1 MRCHHKLAIK
11 QRPQPNLVEMVK
23 AAKSTNPTRSLHA
36 RKQINYA
43 DLNTGIDSEPDHSP
57 PRKKKRDVV
66 TALREPSQ
74 TVISAHQQCIT

>member
-1 MRCHHKLAIK
+1 
-11 QRPQPNLVEMVK
+11 MVK
-23 AAKSTNPTRSLHA
+23 AAESTNPTRSLRA
-36 RKQINYA
+36 RKQINYT